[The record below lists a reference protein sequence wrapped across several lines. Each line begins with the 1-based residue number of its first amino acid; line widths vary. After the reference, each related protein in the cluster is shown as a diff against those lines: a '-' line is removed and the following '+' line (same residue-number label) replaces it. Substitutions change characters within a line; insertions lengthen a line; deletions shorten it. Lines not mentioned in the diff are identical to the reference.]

1 MDLNLQNTILLKHNV
16 AIARNYMILPWYLKQ
31 FAELENINGS
41 RQDPNVLN
49 LILKQANRRLTIKAQ
64 EIE

>member
-1 MDLNLQNTILLKHNV
+1 MDINLQNTILLKHNV
-16 AIARNYMILPWYLKQ
+16 AIARNYMILPLYLKQ

-41 RQDPNVLN
+41 MQDPNVLN